1 MRLAASLNE
10 NKVNISTADIFETLE
25 INLCCKK
32 HRCEKKNI
40 KTCFISD
47 IKNIKTFPLLNI
59 VNLTTLLVLPR

>member
-1 MRLAASLNE
+1 MRLAARLNE

-25 INLCCKK
+25 ITLCCKK

-47 IKNIKTFPLLNI
+47 IKNIKTF
-59 VNLTTLLVLPR
+59 